1 MWAMRPVLSQGKRNT
16 EPIMAMVIN
25 SGIQSLT
32 AQRNLG
38 TSQSS
43 FATSIQRLSSGLRI
57 NSARDDAAGLAISER
72 FTAQIRGQNQAIR
85 NANDGISMLQTA
97 EGATSTIAANLQRIR
112 ELAVQ
117 SSNATNAA
125 TDRRALQQEVNQ
137 LASEIDR
144 ISVTSEFNGQKIFDQ
159 LRNKRSGFADAN
171 KDPVL
176 EGLQYGWLE
185 SSEETIAK
193 YYGLR
198 ADGAQLNIRL
208 SGFTD
213 GQFGVLAYVQA
224 TGYDGQGRGT
234 GLTFQLDLADF
245 PPQLPNGGTNS
256 LLYSDR
262 TVMHEIT
269 HAVMARSTNWQDL
282 TTNHLWFVEGT
293 AEFIHGG
300 DDSIKQALQTQTA
313 AQIVTDAMGSNS
325 SAPGFYPGN
334 YAAVRYMHQQI
345 KAAGGN
351 GIRDVL
357 EYLNKNPGSTL
368 NTALANASSGAFT
381 SAADAKTKFSAAG
394 AAFIATFDLNNE
406 DVGAIGGA
414 DVDGGTVR
422 SAASTVKDF
431 GNRSGEDVLQ
441 GFAEDW
447 EQVSKASGTGN
458 FQSFQVGANANQTI
472 STAIGAVNLGAL
484 GLSQVDITTY
494 ESASLA
500 MRQIDIA
507 LNYLNGER
515 AKLGA
520 QMSRFESTVKNLQIS
535 SENQTASRSRVM
547 DADFAKETAALSRA
561 QILQNAGTAMVA
573 QANQL
578 PQLVLTLLR

>member
-1 MWAMRPVLSQGKRNT
+1 MG
-16 EPIMAMVIN
+16 MVIN
-25 SGIQSLT
+25 TGIQSLT

-38 TSQSS
+38 TSQSA

-72 FTAQIRGQNQAIR
+72 FTSQIRGQNQAIR

-117 SSNATNAA
+117 SANSTNSAS
-125 TDRRALQQEVNQ
+125 DRQALQQEVNQ

-159 LRNKRSGFADAN
+159 LRNKRTGLADN
-171 KDPVL
+171 LKDAAV

-185 SSEETIAK
+185 KSEQAISQ

-198 ADGAQLNIRL
+198 ADGAELGIRL
-208 SGFTD
+208 YRQA
-213 GQFGVLAYVQA
+213 QFGVLGFVQS
-224 TGYDGQGRGT
+224 TGSDAQGRGL
-234 GLTFQLDLADF
+234 GLTLNLDLEDM
-245 PPQLPNGGTNS
+245 PPVLPNGGS
-256 LLYSDR
+256 VPLLYADR
-262 TVMHEIT
+262 TVMHEMV
-269 HAVMARSTNWQDL
+269 HAVMQRTMNFADL
-282 TTNHLWFVEGT
+282 AANNLWFVEGT

-300 DDSIKQALQTQTA
+300 DDSMKQALLSQTA
-313 AQIVTDAMGSNS
+313 TQIVSDAMTGSGS
-325 SAPGFYPGN
+325 EAGFYPGS
-334 YAAVRYMHQQI
+334 YAAVRYVHQQI

-357 EYLNKNPGSTL
+357 EYLNKNVGTVNSTL
-368 NTALANASSGAFT
+368 DAALANASSGAFA
-381 SAADAKTKFSAAG
+381 SAADARTQFTAAG
-394 AAFIATFDLNNE
+394 VAFIGTFDLNN
-406 DVGAIGGA
+406 DDIGAIGGA
-414 DVDGGTVR
+414 DVDGGFVR
-422 SAASTVKDF
+422 SASSTVNDF
-431 GNRSGEDVLQ
+431 GNRSGEDVLE
-441 GFAEDW
+441 GFKEDW
-447 EQVSKASGTGN
+447 EQYSKASGTGN
-458 FQSFQVGANANQTI
+458 FQAFQVGANANQTI
-472 STAIGAVNLGAL
+472 DTAIGAVNLGAL
-484 GLSQVDITTY
+484 GLSQVDVTTY
-494 ESASLA
+494 EKASLA

-520 QMSRFESTVKNLQIS
+520 QMSRFDSTVRNLQIS

-578 PQLVLTLLR
+578 PRQVLTLLR